1 MNIAKN
7 ISEIRKEKGFNQQ
20 VIADALDADVSVVSN
35 IETGKRELKV
45 SELEKIAKSL
55 EVDTLFLMTY
65 PDIYIKKGKS
75 EREPIEAI
83 LQIKLQSDKK
93 EQVLKLVFGE
103 NNLEILN
110 K

>member
-55 EVDTLFLMTY
+55 DVDTLFLMTY
-65 PDIYIKKGKS
+65 PDIYIKKGRS

>member
-65 PDIYIKKGKS
+65 PDIYIKKERS